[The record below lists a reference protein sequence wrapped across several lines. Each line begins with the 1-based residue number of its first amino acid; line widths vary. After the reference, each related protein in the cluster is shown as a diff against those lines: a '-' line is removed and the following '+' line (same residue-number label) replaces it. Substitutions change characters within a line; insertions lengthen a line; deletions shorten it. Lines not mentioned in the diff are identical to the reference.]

1 MIIKF
6 LRKNIGTIIAFLG
19 FMLLCIATFGDLG
32 EFMSDK
38 YWENVLTN
46 ITSITFL
53 AVSLSMIQVS
63 IKQGLAEQALQN
75 GLNTENTTNKYN
87 EHKAIIKKNTEKM
100 IFLPYFLEIYNK
112 RHTTLKKREFLVDNN
127 FTSENSLLNSK
138 RRKLIKRYNDI
149 KVIMTARSIKWA
161 TTDIVYNKYGQIA
174 TLQEHRTKRITRAIF
189 SSLMFMIGVTLLTKG
204 LFFDES
210 GEPIWQKVVKLL
222 TYIVSIAIGSIFSII
237 KEYEKGAFGV
247 PNDLDELNQIWNEF
261 TTWEVPDWVKAEI
274 DVLNEKEVY
283 NGQESS
289 NIDSGANIQKEQ
301 KETQIIFDAEPGD
314 IIPITDTC
322 DNILCIDDREFDR

>member
-1 MIIKF
+1 M
-6 LRKNIGTIIAFLG
+6 T
-19 FMLLCIATFGDLG
+19 
-32 EFMSDK
+32 DK

-46 ITSITFL
+46 ITSISFL
-53 AVSLSMIQVS
+53 AVSLSLIQVS

-138 RRKLIKRYNDI
+138 KRKLIKMYNDI
-149 KVIMTARSIKWA
+149 KVIMTARSIKWS

-174 TLQEHRTKRITRAIF
+174 TLQEHRAKRISRAIL
-189 SSLMFMIGVTLLTKG
+189 SSIMFMIGVTLLTKG

-210 GEPIWQKVVKLL
+210 GEPIWQKIIKLL
-222 TYIVSIAIGSIFSII
+222 TYIISIAIGSIFSII

-261 TTWEVPDWVKAEI
+261 TTWEIPDWVKAEI

-314 IIPITDTC
+314 IIPIT
-322 DNILCIDDREFDR
+322 NASNSVLCIDDREFDR

>member
-32 EFMSDK
+32 EFMTDK

-46 ITSITFL
+46 ITSISFL

-138 RRKLIKRYNDI
+138 KRKLIKRYNDI
-149 KVIMTARSIKWA
+149 KVIITARSIKWA

-189 SSLMFMIGVTLLTKG
+189 SSVMFMIGVTLLTKG

-210 GEPIWQKVVKLL
+210 GEPIWQKIIKLL
-222 TYIVSIAIGSIFSII
+222 TYIISIAIGSIFSII

-261 TTWEVPDWVKAEI
+261 TTWEVQDWVKAEI

-283 NGQESS
+283 NGQEKT
-289 NIDSGANIQKEQ
+289 NLDSGADIQKEQ

-314 IIPITDTC
+314 IIPIIDAS
-322 DNILCIDDREFDR
+322 NSVLCIDDREFDR

>member
-32 EFMSDK
+32 EFMTDK
-38 YWENVLTN
+38 YWENVIAN
-46 ITSITFL
+46 ITSISFL
-53 AVSLSMIQVS
+53 AIALAIIQVS

-87 EHKAIIKKNTEKM
+87 EHKNIIKKNTEKM
-100 IFLPYFLEIYNK
+100 IFLPYFLETYNK

-127 FTSENSLLNSK
+127 FTSENLLLKSK
-138 RRKLIKRYNDI
+138 RKKLIRKYYSI
-149 KVIMTARSIKWA
+149 KVIMTARSIKWS
-161 TTDIVYNKYGQIA
+161 TTDIVYNKYGQIT
-174 TLQEHRTKRITRAIF
+174 TLQEHRAKRISNAIF
-189 SSLMFMIGVTLLTKG
+189 SSIMFMIGVTLLTKG
-204 LFFDES
+204 LFFDGSNEL
-210 GEPIWQKVVKLL
+210 IWQKIIKLF
-222 TYIVSIAIGSIFSII
+222 TYIISIAIGSIFSII

-261 TTWEVPDWVKAEI
+261 TTWEVPSWVKVEI

-301 KETQIIFDAEPGD
+301 KEEPIIFDAESGD
-314 IIPITDTC
+314 IIPITDAS
-322 DNILCIDDREFDR
+322 NSVLCIDDREFDR